1 MSLTQEKFME
11 IVAEYGR
18 SKFMEG
24 RRYQDGP
31 NISRNH
37 YREQSEKEL
46 EKIEESFSDILDI
59 ARIRASQE

>member
-24 RRYQDGP
+24 TQLEDGP
-31 NISRNH
+31 YSSRNH